1 MTVKIYRSIFELKM
15 KKQLFFLFY
24 SEDEKNDTNEKLV
37 MTYVNRFIIDEH
49 AECEV
54 IEVNRVPE
62 LKYSEF
68 GIIQKLQFLCSVV
81 FNFQS
86 EYHFYDSFK
95 QAAERS
101 ITIQD
106 EQFQSHFVIGMPIQ
120 FGISIV
126 CLLCTSA
133 QFHCTFLRCVRK
145 DLLKEI
151 RLNRRQ
157 NTIGDDIDTFID
169 DFTDEDSPQMTFW
182 QAVHYIFV

>member
-24 SEDEKNDTNEKLV
+24 SENEKNDTNAKLV

-68 GIIQKLQFLCSVV
+68 VIIQEFYNFLDF
-81 FNFQS
+81 FNS
-86 EYHFYDSFK
+86 IK
-95 QAAERS
+95 QARERS
-101 ITIQD
+101 ISIQD
-106 EQFQSHFVIGMPIQ
+106 EQYRSHFVIGTPNQ
-120 FGISIV
+120 FGTMV
-126 CLLCTSA
+126 YHLCFSDL
-133 QFHCTFLRCVRK
+133 FNCTFLRCVRK
-145 DLLKEI
+145 KHTREI

-157 NTIGDDIDTFID
+157 NTIGDDVDTFID
-169 DFTDEDSPQMTFW
+169 EFTDEDAPQMTFW
-182 QAVHYIFV
+182 QAVKHIFS